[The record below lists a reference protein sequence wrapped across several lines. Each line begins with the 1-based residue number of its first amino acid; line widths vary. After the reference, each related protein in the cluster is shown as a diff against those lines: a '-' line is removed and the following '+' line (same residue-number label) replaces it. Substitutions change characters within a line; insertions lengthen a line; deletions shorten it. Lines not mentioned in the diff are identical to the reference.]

1 MELFPAHF
9 EDFFEIL
16 HTDMFF
22 NVALLLAL
30 GMIGGKLAQLVH
42 LPRVTGY
49 IIIGMLFG
57 PGGLNLI
64 NEAVLY
70 DFKIFKILALGFIGF
85 NIGLE
90 LKFSSLK
97 ESGAH
102 VMVITLAQ
110 TFMTF
115 LLVFLAVYLL
125 VGEHKLTYAL
135 IFGAIATVTT
145 PAPIVACI
153 RGYKARG
160 KVSTYVCPM
169 VALDDIFGIL
179 IFSFMLPIGVYIA
192 GHENEVITGS
202 SLLLGPI
209 FDIGFSIIAG
219 ALIGYLASKF
229 LYRHKQDDNISI
241 VLIVAT
247 SVLFGIGLG
256 HAAETSAILLPL
268 IIGMMITNLL
278 DFTFSARVKSNADA
292 ITLPLLL
299 FFFTLSG
306 ADLNIRML
314 PLIGLLGIIY
324 IVVRVI
330 GKILGAYI
338 GSRIVGETEEVRKY
352 LGFTLV
358 PQGGVAL
365 DMAIL
370 AEVRFVQIATETGST
385 DFEVI
390 GSTILTVILGAVIV
404 YKIFGEIIVKWA
416 FVRAGEI
423 KHDAVDDTKH
433 VW

>member
-1 MELFPAHF
+1 MDVFPIHF
-9 EDFFEIL
+9 NDFFQTL
-16 HTDMFF
+16 HNDMLF

-30 GMIGGKLAQLVH
+30 GMLGGKLAEMVR

-49 IIIGMLFG
+49 IIIGMIFG
-57 PGGLNLI
+57 PGGFSLI
-64 NEAVLY
+64 NAEVLY
-70 DFKIFKILALGFIGF
+70 NFKIFKILALGFIGF
-85 NIGLE
+85 NSGLE
-90 LKFSSLK
+90 LKFSTLK

-102 VMVITLAQ
+102 VIIITIVQTAM
-110 TFMTF
+110 TFM
-115 LLVFLAVYLL
+115 LVFLAVYLL
-125 VGEHKLTYAL
+125 ASDYKLTYAL

-153 RGYKARG
+153 RGYKAKG
-160 KVSTYVCPM
+160 KVTSYVCPM
-169 VALDDIFGIL
+169 VALDDIFGIM

-192 GHENEVITGS
+192 GHENEVISTAT
-202 SLLLGPI
+202 LFIGPI
-209 FDIGFSIIAG
+209 FDIGFSLLAG
-219 ALIGYLASKF
+219 AIVGYLASKF

-241 VLIVAT
+241 VLIVVT
-247 SVLFGIGLG
+247 SILFGIGLG

-268 IIGMMITNLL
+268 IIGMMITNML
-278 DFTFSARVKSNADA
+278 DFTFAARVKTNADA
-292 ITLPLLL
+292 VTLPLLL

-314 PLIGLLGIIY
+314 PLIGVLGIAY
-324 IVVRVI
+324 VVVRVI
-330 GKILGAYI
+330 GKVLGAYL
-338 GSRIVGETEEVRKY
+338 GARATGESESVRKY

-370 AEVRFVQIATETGST
+370 AEVRFIQIATDSGNSE
-385 DFEVI
+385 FAVI
-390 GSTILTVILGAVIV
+390 GSTILTIILGAVII
-404 YKIFGEIIVKWA
+404 YKIIGEVVVKWA

-423 KHDAVDDTKH
+423 EHDAVSDHKH

>member
-1 MELFPAHF
+1 MDIFPVHF
-9 EDFFEIL
+9 DDFFQTL
-16 HTDMFF
+16 HADMFF

-30 GMIGGKLAQLVH
+30 GMLGGKLAQMVH

-49 IIIGMLFG
+49 IIIGMIFG
-57 PGGLNLI
+57 PGGFSLI

-90 LKFSSLK
+90 LKFSTLK
-97 ESGAH
+97 ESGGH
-102 VMVITLAQ
+102 VILITLIQ
-110 TFMTF
+110 TVMSFA
-115 LLVFLAVYLL
+115 LVFLAVYFLASD
-125 VGEHKLTYAL
+125 HNLTYAL

-153 RGYKARG
+153 RGYKAKG

-202 SLLLGPI
+202 ALLIGPI
-209 FDIGFSIIAG
+209 FDIGFSMLAG
-219 ALIGYLASKF
+219 AMIGYLASRF

-268 IIGMMITNLL
+268 IIGMMITNML
-278 DFTFSARVKSNADA
+278 DFTFAARVKTNADA
-292 ITLPLLL
+292 VTLPLLL

-314 PLIGLLGIIY
+314 PLIGVLGMTYII
-324 IVVRVI
+324 VRVV
-330 GKILGAYI
+330 GKVIGAYI
-338 GSRIVGETEEVRKY
+338 GARLTNESESVRRY

-370 AEVRFVQIATETGST
+370 AEVRFIQIATDTGNT
-385 DFEVI
+385 EFEVI
-390 GSTILTVILGAVIV
+390 GSTILTVILGAVII
-404 YKIFGEIIVKWA
+404 YKIVGEIIVKWA

-423 KHDAVDDTKH
+423 DRDAIHDDKH